1 MLTIILPAY
10 NEEAMI
16 EMAGN
21 VISKIMRREEIPF
34 EILFVDDGSKD
45 GTWEKIEKAASA
57 NQEIRGISFSRN
69 FGKEAAVAAGLAEAR
84 GECAVVLD
92 CDLQHPPEKI
102 VEMYHLWQ
110 QGYEVIEGVKNSRGV
125 ESGLHAFAA
134 RTFYGLISAASGFD
148 MENASDFKL
157 LDRKAIDA
165 IAGMKEKY
173 AFFRALSSWVG
184 FRTTSVTYD
193 VQERAAGESKWSTLG
208 LIKYAINNITSFS
221 TAPMQMVTVCGV
233 LVFIVSLISGIIT
246 LLQKLNGK
254 ALGGFTTVILLQG
267 FIGSIIMISLGLIG
281 FYIARIYEELK
292 GRPKYIISKNTDDEL
307 GVTDTFEKGSD
318 TDVE

>member
-1 MLTIILPAY
+1 MLSVILPAY

-16 EMAGN
+16 PMAAN
-21 VISKIMRREEIPF
+21 VISGILERENIRY
-34 EILFVDDGSKD
+34 EILFVDDGSRD
-45 GTWEKIEKAASA
+45 RTWEEIEKISSLKK
-57 NQEIRGISFSRN
+57 EIRGISFSRN
-69 FGKEAAVAAGLAEAR
+69 FGKEAAVAAGLAESG

-102 VEMYHLWQ
+102 VEMYRLWE
-110 QGYEVIEGVKNSRGV
+110 QGYEVIEGVKNSRGR

-134 RTFYGLISAASGFD
+134 KTFYNLISAASGFD

-165 IAGMKEKY
+165 IVGMKEKY

-184 FRTTSVTYD
+184 FRTTSVMYD

-208 LIKYAINNITSFS
+208 LIKYAVNNITSFS
-221 TAPMQMVTVCGV
+221 TAPMQIVTVCGV
-233 LVFIVSLISGIIT
+233 LVFIVSFISGVIT
-246 LLQKLNGK
+246 LVQKLNGK

-281 FYIARIYEELK
+281 FYIARSYEELRE
-292 GRPKYIISKNTDDEL
+292 RPKYIISRRTNQNT
-307 GVTDTFEKGSD
+307 GVILNETIR
-318 TDVE
+318 

>member
-1 MLTIILPAY
+1 MLSVILPAY

-16 EMAGN
+16 PMAAN
-21 VISKIMRREEIPF
+21 VISGILERENIRY
-34 EILFVDDGSKD
+34 EILFVDDGSRD
-45 GTWEKIEKAASA
+45 RTWEEIEKISSLKK
-57 NQEIRGISFSRN
+57 EIRGISFSRN
-69 FGKEAAVAAGLAEAR
+69 FGKEAAVAAGLAESG

-102 VEMYHLWQ
+102 VEMYRLWE
-110 QGYEVIEGVKNSRGV
+110 QGYEVIEGVKNSRGR

-134 RTFYGLISAASGFD
+134 KTFYNLISAASGFD

-165 IAGMKEKY
+165 IVGMKEKY

-184 FRTTSVTYD
+184 FRTTSVMYD

-208 LIKYAINNITSFS
+208 LIKYAVNNITSFS
-221 TAPMQMVTVCGV
+221 TAPMQIVTVCGV
-233 LVFIVSLISGIIT
+233 LVFIVSFISGVIP
-246 LLQKLNGK
+246 LVQKLNGK

-281 FYIARIYEELK
+281 FYLARIYEEIK
-292 GRPKYIISKNTDDEL
+292 GRPKYIIARNTGETSGESLDMGKEQI
-307 GVTDTFEKGSD
+307 
-318 TDVE
+318 